1 MKNLIS
7 RYKNGPVTVTIYND
21 GTKIREW
28 DDEKYGI
35 EPELEFPE
43 SCDIKIT
50 NFCEGSFLNNDG
62 LYTICPFCHEG
73 SSPSGKHGNLEKLSD
88 MIERSNLPE
97 GIEFA
102 IGGGNPLTAP
112 GIEKFLET
120 EKSRNHIINV
130 TMNYNHISP
139 NGKYRQQTI
148 DYLKRGLIKGLGVSV
163 MDYNLENFLNDKELQ
178 DVSSNIVIH
187 IIEGINSFYNVKE
200 KLFNCKWKHPK
211 VLILGKKNFGRYG
224 MLSEDKKAIDD
235 KQTAIWRENILNF
248 LKEFN
253 GVTSFDNLALERLDV
268 LGKLPKE
275 IVDTQYMGKDG
286 VSGNG
291 YLDIVNW
298 QYGISSTAVNRYD
311 IENKTFREIYKHLY
325 QLTKSK

>member
-1 MKNLIS
+1 MKKIAN
-7 RYKNGPVTVTIYND
+7 YKNGCVDVTIYDD

-43 SCDIKIT
+43 SADIKVT
-50 NFCEGSFLNNDG
+50 NFCDAECFM
-62 LYTICPFCHEG
+62 CHEQ
-73 SSPSGKHGNLEKLSD
+73 STTQGKHGNLEKLSD

-102 IGGGNPLTAP
+102 IGGGNPLTTP
-112 GIEKFLET
+112 GIEKFLEI

-187 IIEGINSFYNVKE
+187 IIEGINSFYNVKK
-200 KLFNCKWKHPK
+200 KLFNCNWKHPK

-224 MLSEDKKAIDD
+224 MLSEDKKVIDD
-235 KQTAIWRENILNF
+235 KQTTIWRENILDF

-268 LGKLPKE
+268 LSKLPKE
-275 IVDTQYMGKDG
+275 VVDMSYMGRDG
-286 VSGNG
+286 NHTM
-291 YLDIVNW
+291 YLDFVKEEYGRQSTSKDRKPIV
-298 QYGISSTAVNRYD
+298 
-311 IENKTFREIYKHLY
+311 NKTFREIYKDVY
-325 QLTKSK
+325 QHRKEWK

>member
-1 MKNLIS
+1 MKKVAN
-7 RYKNGPVTVTIYND
+7 YKNGCVDVTIYDD

-43 SCDIKIT
+43 SADIKVT
-50 NFCEGSFLNNDG
+50 NFCDAGCFM
-62 LYTICPFCHEG
+62 CHEQSG
-73 SSPSGKHGNLEKLSD
+73 LQGKHGNLEKLSD

-102 IGGGNPLTAP
+102 IGGGNPLTTP

-163 MDYNLENFLNDKELQ
+163 MDCNLENFLNDKELQ

-200 KLFNCKWKHPK
+200 KLFNCNWKHPK

-235 KQTAIWRENILNF
+235 KQTTIWRENILDF

-268 LGKLPKE
+268 LSKLPKE
-275 IVDTQYMGKDG
+275 VVDTQWFGEEGTHTM
-286 VSGNG
+286 
-291 YLDIVNW
+291 YLDFVKEE
-298 QYGISSTAVNRYD
+298 YGRQSTSKDRKPIGD
-311 IENKTFREIYKHLY
+311 KTFREIYKDVY
-325 QLTKSK
+325 QHRKEWK

>member
-1 MKNLIS
+1 MKKIAN
-7 RYKNGPVTVTIYND
+7 YKNGCVDVTIYDD

-50 NFCEGSFLNNDG
+50 NFCEGSFYNHG
-62 LYTICPFCHEG
+62 TWTVCEFCHEG

-102 IGGGNPLTAP
+102 IGGGNPLTTP
-112 GIEKFLET
+112 GIEKFLEI
-120 EKSRNHIINV
+120 EKSRNHIINI

-163 MDYNLENFLNDKELQ
+163 MDYNLENFLNDKKLQ

-200 KLFNCKWKHPK
+200 KLFNCNWKHPK

-235 KQTAIWRENILNF
+235 KQTNIWKENILDF
-248 LKEFN
+248 LKKFN

-268 LGKLPKE
+268 LSKLPKE

-298 QYGISSTAVNRYD
+298 RYGVSSTAVTRYD
-311 IENKTFREIYKHLY
+311 IENKTFREIYKDVY
-325 QLTKSK
+325 QHRKEWK

>member
-1 MKNLIS
+1 MKKIAN
-7 RYKNGPVTVTIYND
+7 YKNGCVDITIYDD

-43 SCDIKIT
+43 SADIKVT
-50 NFCEGSFLNNDG
+50 NFCDAGCFM
-62 LYTICPFCHEG
+62 CHEQSG
-73 SSPSGKHGNLEKLSD
+73 LQGKHGNLEKLSD

-102 IGGGNPLTAP
+102 IGGGNPLTTP

-120 EKSRNHIINV
+120 EKTRNHIINI

-235 KQTAIWRENILNF
+235 KQTNIWKENILDF

-268 LGKLPKE
+268 LSKLPKE
-275 IVDTQYMGKDG
+275 VVDTQWFGEEGTHTM
-286 VSGNG
+286 
-291 YLDIVNW
+291 YLDFVKEE
-298 QYGISSTAVNRYD
+298 YGRQSTSKDRKL
-311 IENKTFREIYKHLY
+311 IENKTFREIYKDVY
-325 QLTKSK
+325 QHRKEWK

>member
-1 MKNLIS
+1 MKKIAN
-7 RYKNGPVTVTIYND
+7 YKNGCVDVTIYDD

-43 SCDIKIT
+43 SADIKVT
-50 NFCEGSFLNNDG
+50 NFCDAGCFM
-62 LYTICPFCHEG
+62 CHEQSG
-73 SSPSGKHGNLEKLSD
+73 LQGKHGNLEKLSD

-102 IGGGNPLTAP
+102 IGGGNPLTTP

-139 NGKYRQQTI
+139 NAKYRQQTI

-178 DVSSNIVIH
+178 DISSNIVIH

-200 KLFNCKWKHPK
+200 KLFNCSWKYPK

-235 KQTAIWRENILNF
+235 KQTNIWKENILDF

-268 LGKLPKE
+268 LSKLPKE
-275 IVDTQYMGKDG
+275 VVDTQWFGEEGTHTM
-286 VSGNG
+286 
-291 YLDIVNW
+291 YLDFVKEE
-298 QYGISSTAVNRYD
+298 YGRQSTSKDRKPIGD
-311 IENKTFREIYKHLY
+311 KTFREIYKDVY
-325 QLTKSK
+325 QHRKEWK

>member
-1 MKNLIS
+1 MKKIAN
-7 RYKNGPVTVTIYND
+7 YKNGCVDITIYDD

-43 SCDIKIT
+43 SADIKVT
-50 NFCEGSFLNNDG
+50 NFCDAGCFM
-62 LYTICPFCHEG
+62 CHEQSG
-73 SSPSGKHGNLEKLSD
+73 LQGKHGNLEKLSD
-88 MIERSNLPE
+88 MIGRSNLPE

-102 IGGGNPLTAP
+102 IGGGNPLTTP
-112 GIEKFLET
+112 GIEKFLEI
-120 EKSRNHIINV
+120 EKSRNHIINI
-130 TMNYNHISP
+130 TMNYNHISS

-235 KQTAIWRENILNF
+235 KQTNIWKENILDF

-268 LGKLPKE
+268 LSKLPKE
-275 IVDTQYMGKDG
+275 VVDTQWFGEEGTHTM
-286 VSGNG
+286 
-291 YLDIVNW
+291 YLDFVKEE
-298 QYGISSTAVNRYD
+298 YGRQSTSKDRKLIGD
-311 IENKTFREIYKHLY
+311 KTFREIYKDVY
-325 QLTKSK
+325 QHRKEWK

>member
-1 MKNLIS
+1 MKKIAN
-7 RYKNGPVTVTIYND
+7 YKNGCVDVTIYDD

-43 SCDIKIT
+43 SADIKVT
-50 NFCEGSFLNNDG
+50 NFCDAGCFM
-62 LYTICPFCHEG
+62 CHEQ
-73 SSPSGKHGNLEKLSD
+73 STTQGKHGNLEKLSD

-102 IGGGNPLTAP
+102 IGGGNPLTTP

-120 EKSRNHIINV
+120 EKSRNHIINI

-200 KLFNCKWKHPK
+200 KLFNCNWKHPK
-211 VLILGKKNFGRYG
+211 VLILGKKNFGRYE

-235 KQTAIWRENILNF
+235 KQTAIWRENILDF

-253 GVTSFDNLALERLDV
+253 GITSFDNLALERLDV
-268 LGKLPKE
+268 LSKLPKE
-275 IVDTQYMGKDG
+275 VVDTQYMGNDG
-286 VSGNG
+286 NHTM
-291 YLDIVNW
+291 YLDFVEEE
-298 QYGISSTAVNRYD
+298 YGRQSTSKNRKP
-311 IENKTFREIYKHLY
+311 IGNKKKQIGNSIH
-325 QLTKSK
+325 

>member
-1 MKNLIS
+1 MKKIAN
-7 RYKNGPVTVTIYND
+7 YKNGCVDVTIYDD

-43 SCDIKIT
+43 SVDIKVT
-50 NFCEGSFLNNDG
+50 NFCDAGCFM
-62 LYTICPFCHEG
+62 CHEQ
-73 SSPSGKHGNLEKLSD
+73 SNTQGKHGNLEKLSD

-102 IGGGNPLTAP
+102 IGGGNPLATP
-112 GIEKFLET
+112 GIEKFLEI
-120 EKSRNHIINV
+120 EKARNHIINV

-200 KLFNCKWKHPK
+200 KLFNCNWKHPK

-235 KQTAIWRENILNF
+235 KQTNIWKENILDF

-268 LGKLPKE
+268 LSKLPKE
-275 IVDTQYMGKDG
+275 IVDTQWFGEEGTHTM
-286 VSGNG
+286 
-291 YLDIVNW
+291 YLDFVKEE
-298 QYGISSTAVNRYD
+298 YGRQSTSKDRKPIGD
-311 IENKTFREIYKHLY
+311 KTFREIYKDVY
-325 QLTKSK
+325 QRRKEWK

>member
-1 MKNLIS
+1 MKKIAN
-7 RYKNGPVTVTIYND
+7 YKNGSVSVTIYDD

-43 SCDIKIT
+43 SADIKVT
-50 NFCEGSFLNNDG
+50 NFCDAGCFM
-62 LYTICPFCHEG
+62 CHEQSG
-73 SSPSGKHGNLEKLSD
+73 LQGKHGNLEKLSN

-102 IGGGNPLTAP
+102 IGGGNPLTTP

-120 EKSRNHIINV
+120 EKARNHIINV

-148 DYLKRGLIKGLGVSV
+148 NYLKRGLIKGLGVSV

-200 KLFNCKWKHPK
+200 KLFNCNWKHPK

-235 KQTAIWRENILNF
+235 KQTAIWRENILDF

-268 LGKLPKE
+268 LSKLPKE

-286 VSGNG
+286 NHTM
-291 YLDIVNW
+291 YLDFVKEE
-298 QYGISSTAVNRYD
+298 YGRQSTSKDRKP
-311 IENKTFREIYKHLY
+311 IENKTFREIYKDVY
-325 QLTKSK
+325 QHRKEWK

>member
-1 MKNLIS
+1 MKKIAN
-7 RYKNGPVTVTIYND
+7 YKNGCVDVTIYDD

-43 SCDIKIT
+43 SADIKVT
-50 NFCEGSFLNNDG
+50 NFCDAGCFM
-62 LYTICPFCHEG
+62 CHEQSG
-73 SSPSGKHGNLEKLSD
+73 LQGKHGNLEKLSD

-102 IGGGNPLTAP
+102 IGGGNPLTTP

-120 EKSRNHIINV
+120 EKTRNHIINV

-163 MDYNLENFLNDKELQ
+163 MDCNSENFLNDKELQ
-178 DVSSNIVIH
+178 DVSFNIVIH

-200 KLFNCKWKHPK
+200 KLFNCNWKYPK

-235 KQTAIWRENILNF
+235 KQTAIWRENILDF

-268 LGKLPKE
+268 LSKLPKE
-275 IVDTQYMGKDG
+275 VVDTQWFGEEGTHTM
-286 VSGNG
+286 
-291 YLDIVNW
+291 YLDFVKEE
-298 QYGISSTAVNRYD
+298 YGRQSTSKDRKPIGD
-311 IENKTFREIYKHLY
+311 KTFREIYKDVY
-325 QLTKSK
+325 QHRKEWK

>member
-1 MKNLIS
+1 MKKIAN
-7 RYKNGPVTVTIYND
+7 YKNGCVDVTIYDD

-43 SCDIKIT
+43 SADIKVT
-50 NFCEGSFLNNDG
+50 NFCDAGCFM
-62 LYTICPFCHEG
+62 CHEQSG
-73 SSPSGKHGNLEKLSD
+73 LQGKHGNLEKLSD

-102 IGGGNPLTAP
+102 IGGGNPLTTP
-112 GIEKFLET
+112 GIEKFLEI
-120 EKSRNHIINV
+120 EKSRNHIINI

-163 MDYNLENFLNDKELQ
+163 MDCNLENFLNDKELQ
-178 DVSSNIVIH
+178 DISSNIVIH

-200 KLFNCKWKHPK
+200 KLFSCNWKHPK

-235 KQTAIWRENILNF
+235 KQTNIWKENILDF

-268 LGKLPKE
+268 LSKLPKE
-275 IVDTQYMGKDG
+275 IVDTQWFGEEGTHTM
-286 VSGNG
+286 
-291 YLDIVNW
+291 YLDFVKEE
-298 QYGISSTAVNRYD
+298 YGRQSTSKDRKPIGD
-311 IENKTFREIYKHLY
+311 KTFREIYKDVY
-325 QLTKSK
+325 QHRKEWK

>member
-1 MKNLIS
+1 MKKIAN
-7 RYKNGPVTVTIYND
+7 YKNGCVDVTIYDD

-43 SCDIKIT
+43 SADIKVT
-50 NFCEGSFLNNDG
+50 NFCDAGCFM
-62 LYTICPFCHEG
+62 CHEQSG
-73 SSPSGKHGNLEKLSD
+73 LQGKHGNLEKLSD

-102 IGGGNPLTAP
+102 IGGGNPLTTP
-112 GIEKFLET
+112 GIEKFLEI
-120 EKSRNHIINV
+120 EKSRNHIINI

-235 KQTAIWRENILNF
+235 KQTTIWRENILDF

-268 LGKLPKE
+268 LSKLPKE
-275 IVDTQYMGKDG
+275 VVDTQWFGEEGTHTM
-286 VSGNG
+286 
-291 YLDIVNW
+291 YLDFVKEE
-298 QYGISSTAVNRYD
+298 YGRQSTSKDRKSIGD
-311 IENKTFREIYKHLY
+311 KTFREIYKDVY
-325 QLTKSK
+325 QHRKEWK

>member
-1 MKNLIS
+1 MKKIAN
-7 RYKNGPVTVTIYND
+7 YKNGCVDITIYDD

-43 SCDIKIT
+43 SADIKVT
-50 NFCEGSFLNNDG
+50 NFCDAGCFM
-62 LYTICPFCHEG
+62 CHEQSG
-73 SSPSGKHGNLEKLSD
+73 LQGKHGNLEKLSD

-102 IGGGNPLTAP
+102 IGGGNPLTTP
-112 GIEKFLET
+112 GIEKFLEI

-178 DVSSNIVIH
+178 DVSANIVIH

-235 KQTAIWRENILNF
+235 KQTAIWRENILDF

-268 LGKLPKE
+268 LSKLPKE
-275 IVDTQYMGKDG
+275 VVDTQWFGEEGTHTM
-286 VSGNG
+286 
-291 YLDIVNW
+291 YLDFVKEE
-298 QYGISSTAVNRYD
+298 YGRQSTSKDRKPIGD
-311 IENKTFREIYKHLY
+311 KTFREIYKDVY
-325 QLTKSK
+325 QHRKEWK

>member
-1 MKNLIS
+1 MKKIAN
-7 RYKNGPVTVTIYND
+7 YKNGCVDVTIYDD

-50 NFCEGSFLNNDG
+50 NFCEGSFYD
-62 LYTICPFCHEG
+62 TEHETWTVCKFCHEK

-102 IGGGNPLTAP
+102 IGGGNPLTTP

-120 EKSRNHIINV
+120 EKARNHVINV
-130 TMNYNHISP
+130 TMNYNHISL

-148 DYLKRGLIKGLGVSV
+148 DYLKKGLIKGLGVSV

-178 DVSSNIVIH
+178 DVSANIVIH

-200 KLFNCKWKHPK
+200 KLFNCNWKHPK

-224 MLSEDKKAIDD
+224 MLPEDKKAIDD
-235 KQTAIWRENILNF
+235 KQTAIWKENILDF

-268 LGKLPKE
+268 LSKLPKE
-275 IVDTQYMGKDG
+275 IVDTQWFGEEGTHTMYVNFVEEEYGRQSTSKDRKPIG
-286 VSGNG
+286 
-291 YLDIVNW
+291 
-298 QYGISSTAVNRYD
+298 
-311 IENKTFREIYKHLY
+311 NKTFREIYKDVY
-325 QLTKSK
+325 QHRKDWK

>member
-1 MKNLIS
+1 MKKIAN
-7 RYKNGPVTVTIYND
+7 YKNGCVDVTIYDD

-43 SCDIKIT
+43 SADIKVT
-50 NFCEGSFLNNDG
+50 NFCDAGCFM
-62 LYTICPFCHEG
+62 CHEQSG
-73 SSPSGKHGNLEKLSD
+73 LQGKHGNLEKLSD

-102 IGGGNPLTAP
+102 IGGGNPLATP
-112 GIEKFLET
+112 GIEKFLEI

-200 KLFNCKWKHPK
+200 KLFNCSWKHPK

-224 MLSEDKKAIDD
+224 MLSEDKKTIDD
-235 KQTAIWRENILNF
+235 KQTAIWRENILDF

-268 LGKLPKE
+268 LSKLPKE
-275 IVDTQYMGKDG
+275 VVDTQWFGEEGTHTM
-286 VSGNG
+286 
-291 YLDIVNW
+291 YLDFVKEE
-298 QYGISSTAVNRYD
+298 YGRQSTSKDRKP
-311 IENKTFREIYKHLY
+311 IGNKTFREIYKDVY
-325 QLTKSK
+325 QHRKEWK

>member
-1 MKNLIS
+1 MKKIAN
-7 RYKNGPVTVTIYND
+7 YKNGPVSVTIYDD

-43 SCDIKIT
+43 SADIKVT
-50 NFCEGSFLNNDG
+50 NFCDAGCFM
-62 LYTICPFCHEG
+62 CHEQSG
-73 SSPSGKHGNLEKLSD
+73 LQGKHGNLEKLSD

-102 IGGGNPLTAP
+102 IGGGNPLTTP
-112 GIEKFLET
+112 GIEKFLEA
-120 EKSRNHIINV
+120 EKARNHIINV

-211 VLILGKKNFGRYG
+211 VLILGKKNFGRYE

-235 KQTAIWRENILNF
+235 KQTAIWRENILDF

-268 LGKLPKE
+268 LSKLPKE

-286 VSGNG
+286 SHTM
-291 YLDIVNW
+291 YLDFVKEE
-298 QYGISSTAVNRYD
+298 YGRQSTSKDRKP
-311 IENKTFREIYKHLY
+311 IGNKTFREIYKDVY
-325 QLTKSK
+325 QHRKEWK

>member
-1 MKNLIS
+1 MKKIAN
-7 RYKNGPVTVTIYND
+7 YKNGCVDVTIYDD

-43 SCDIKIT
+43 SADIKVT
-50 NFCEGSFLNNDG
+50 NFCDAGCFM
-62 LYTICPFCHEG
+62 CHEQSG
-73 SSPSGKHGNLEKLSD
+73 LQGKHGNLEKLSD

-102 IGGGNPLTAP
+102 IGGGNPLTTP

-120 EKSRNHIINV
+120 EKSRNHIINI

-163 MDYNLENFLNDKELQ
+163 MDCNLENFLNDKELQ
-178 DVSSNIVIH
+178 DVSFNIVIH

-200 KLFNCKWKHPK
+200 KLFNCNWKYPK

-235 KQTAIWRENILNF
+235 KQTAIWRENILDF

-268 LGKLPKE
+268 LSKLPKE
-275 IVDTQYMGKDG
+275 VVDTQWFGEEGTHTM
-286 VSGNG
+286 
-291 YLDIVNW
+291 YLDFVKEE
-298 QYGISSTAVNRYD
+298 YGRQSTSKDRKPIGD
-311 IENKTFREIYKHLY
+311 KTFREIYKDVY
-325 QLTKSK
+325 QHRKDWK

>member
-1 MKNLIS
+1 M
-7 RYKNGPVTVTIYND
+7 
-21 GTKIREW
+21 
-28 DDEKYGI
+28 
-35 EPELEFPE
+35 EFPE

-50 NFCEGSFLNNDG
+50 NFCEGSFYDTEHG
-62 LYTICPFCHEG
+62 TWTVCKFCHEK

-102 IGGGNPLTAP
+102 IGGGNPLTTP

-120 EKSRNHIINV
+120 EKARNHIINV

-139 NGKYRQQTI
+139 DGKYRQQTI

-178 DVSSNIVIH
+178 DVSAN
-187 IIEGINSFYNVKE
+187 IEGINSFYNVKE
-200 KLFNCKWKHPK
+200 KLFNCNWKHPK

-235 KQTAIWRENILNF
+235 KQTAIWKENILDF

-268 LGKLPKE
+268 LSKLPKE
-275 IVDTQYMGKDG
+275 IVDESYMGKDG
-286 VSGNG
+286 SHTM
-291 YLDIVNW
+291 YLDFVNEE
-298 QYGISSTAVNRYD
+298 YGRQSTSKDRKP
-311 IENKTFREIYKHLY
+311 IGNKTFREIYKDVY
-325 QLTKSK
+325 KNRKEWR

>member
-1 MKNLIS
+1 MKKIAN
-7 RYKNGPVTVTIYND
+7 YKNGPVSVTIYDD

-28 DDEKYGI
+28 NDEKYGI

-43 SCDIKIT
+43 SADIKVT
-50 NFCEGSFLNNDG
+50 NFCDAGCFM
-62 LYTICPFCHEG
+62 CHEQSG
-73 SSPSGKHGNLEKLSD
+73 LQGKHGNLEKLSN

-102 IGGGNPLTAP
+102 IGGGNPLTTP
-112 GIEKFLET
+112 GIEKFLEI

-163 MDYNLENFLNDKELQ
+163 MDCNLENFLNDKELQ

-187 IIEGINSFYNVKE
+187 IIEGINSFQNVKE
-200 KLFNCKWKHPK
+200 KLFNCSWKHPK

-235 KQTAIWRENILNF
+235 KQTAIWRENILDF

-268 LGKLPKE
+268 LSKLPKE

-286 VSGNG
+286 SHTM
-291 YLDIVNW
+291 YLDFVKEE
-298 QYGISSTAVNRYD
+298 YGRQSTSKDRKPIGD
-311 IENKTFREIYKHLY
+311 KTFREIYKDVY
-325 QLTKSK
+325 QHRKEWK

>member
-1 MKNLIS
+1 MKKIAN
-7 RYKNGPVTVTIYND
+7 YKNGCVDVTIYDD

-50 NFCEGSFLNNDG
+50 NFCEGSFYNHG
-62 LYTICPFCHEG
+62 TWTVCEFCHEG

-102 IGGGNPLTAP
+102 IGGGNPLTTP
-112 GIEKFLET
+112 GIEKFLEI
-120 EKSRNHIINV
+120 EKSRNHIINI

-163 MDYNLENFLNDKELQ
+163 MDYNLENFLNDKKLQ

-200 KLFNCKWKHPK
+200 KLFNCNWKHPK

-235 KQTAIWRENILNF
+235 KQTNIWKENILDF
-248 LKEFN
+248 LKKFN

-268 LGKLPKE
+268 LSKLPKE

-298 QYGISSTAVNRYD
+298 RYGVSSTAVTRYD

>member
-1 MKNLIS
+1 MKKIAN
-7 RYKNGPVTVTIYND
+7 YKNGCVDVTIYDD

-43 SCDIKIT
+43 SADIKVT
-50 NFCEGSFLNNDG
+50 NFCDAGCFM
-62 LYTICPFCHEG
+62 CHEQ
-73 SSPSGKHGNLEKLSD
+73 STTQGKHGNLEKLSD

-102 IGGGNPLTAP
+102 IGGGNPLTTP

-187 IIEGINSFYNVKE
+187 IIEGINSFYSVKE
-200 KLFNCKWKHPK
+200 KLFNYNWKHPK

-235 KQTAIWRENILNF
+235 NQTAIWRENILDF

-268 LGKLPKE
+268 LSKLPKE
-275 IVDTQYMGKDG
+275 VVDTQYMGRDG
-286 VSGNG
+286 NSTA
-291 YLDIVNW
+291 YLDFVKEE
-298 QYGISSTAVNRYD
+298 YGRQSTSKDRKP
-311 IENKTFREIYKHLY
+311 IGNKTFREIYKDVY
-325 QLTKSK
+325 QHRKDWR

>member
-1 MKNLIS
+1 MKKIAN
-7 RYKNGPVTVTIYND
+7 YKNGCVDVTIYDD

-43 SCDIKIT
+43 SADIKVT
-50 NFCEGSFLNNDG
+50 NFCDAGCFM
-62 LYTICPFCHEG
+62 CHEK
-73 SSPSGKHGNLEKLSD
+73 SSPSGKHGNLEKLSN

-102 IGGGNPLTAP
+102 IGGGNPLTTP
-112 GIEKFLET
+112 GIEKFLEI
-120 EKSRNHIINV
+120 EKTRNHIINV

-148 DYLKRGLIKGLGVSV
+148 DYLKRDLIKGLGVSV
-163 MDYNLENFLNDKELQ
+163 MDCNLENFLNDKELQ
-178 DVSSNIVIH
+178 DISSNIVMH

-200 KLFNCKWKHPK
+200 KLFSCNWKHPK

-235 KQTAIWRENILNF
+235 KQTNIWKENILDF

-268 LGKLPKE
+268 LSKLPKE
-275 IVDTQYMGKDG
+275 IVDTQWFGEEGTHTM
-286 VSGNG
+286 
-291 YLDIVNW
+291 YLDFVKEE
-298 QYGISSTAVNRYD
+298 YGRQSTSKDRKPIGD
-311 IENKTFREIYKHLY
+311 KTFREIYKDVY
-325 QLTKSK
+325 QHRKEWK

>member
-1 MKNLIS
+1 MKKIAN
-7 RYKNGPVTVTIYND
+7 YKNGCVDVTIYDD

-50 NFCEGSFLNNDG
+50 NFCEGSFQTKNG
-62 LYTICPFCHEG
+62 AWTVCEFCHEK

-102 IGGGNPLTAP
+102 IGGGNPLTTP

-120 EKSRNHIINV
+120 EKSRNHIINI

-148 DYLKRGLIKGLGVSV
+148 DYLKRCLIKGLGVSV

-178 DVSSNIVIH
+178 DVSFNIVIH

-200 KLFNCKWKHPK
+200 KLFSCNWKHPK

-235 KQTAIWRENILNF
+235 KQTAIWRENILDF

-268 LGKLPKE
+268 LSKLPKE
-275 IVDTQYMGKDG
+275 VVDTQYMGKDG

>member
-1 MKNLIS
+1 MKKIAS
-7 RYKNGPVTVTIYND
+7 YKNGCVDVTIYDD

-28 DDEKYGI
+28 EDEKYGI

-43 SCDIKIT
+43 SADIKVT
-50 NFCEGSFLNNDG
+50 NFCDAGCFM
-62 LYTICPFCHEG
+62 CHEQSG
-73 SSPSGKHGNLEKLSD
+73 LQGKHGNLEKLSD

-102 IGGGNPLTAP
+102 IGGGNPLTTP
-112 GIEKFLET
+112 DIEKFLET
-120 EKSRNHIINV
+120 EKARNHIINI

-163 MDYNLENFLNDKELQ
+163 MDCNLENFLNDKELQ

-200 KLFNCKWKHPK
+200 KLFNCSWKHPK

-235 KQTAIWRENILNF
+235 KQTNIWKENILDF

-253 GVTSFDNLALERLDV
+253 GITSFDNLALERLDV
-268 LGKLPKE
+268 LSKLPKE
-275 IVDTQYMGKDG
+275 VVDTQYLGKDG
-286 VSGNG
+286 SHTI
-291 YLDIVNW
+291 YLDFVKEE
-298 QYGISSTAVNRYD
+298 YGRQSTSKDRKP
-311 IENKTFREIYKHLY
+311 IENKTFREIYKDVY
-325 QLTKSK
+325 QHRKEWK

>member
-1 MKNLIS
+1 MKKIAN
-7 RYKNGPVTVTIYND
+7 YKNGCVDVTIYDD

-43 SCDIKIT
+43 SADIKVT
-50 NFCEGSFLNNDG
+50 NFCDAGCFM
-62 LYTICPFCHEG
+62 CHEQSG
-73 SSPSGKHGNLEKLSD
+73 LQGKHGNLEKLSD
-88 MIERSNLPE
+88 MIGRSNLPE

-102 IGGGNPLTAP
+102 IGGGNPLTTP
-112 GIEKFLET
+112 GIEKFLEI

-130 TMNYNHISP
+130 TMNYSHISP
-139 NGKYRQQTI
+139 NGKYKQQTI

-187 IIEGINSFYNVKE
+187 IIEGINSFYNIKE
-200 KLFNCKWKHPK
+200 KLFNCNWKRPK

-235 KQTAIWRENILNF
+235 KQTAIWRENILDF

-268 LGKLPKE
+268 LSKLPKE
-275 IVDTQYMGKDG
+275 VVDTQYMGKDG
-286 VSGNG
+286 NHTM
-291 YLDIVNW
+291 YLDFVKEE
-298 QYGISSTAVNRYD
+298 YGRQSTSKDRKPIGD
-311 IENKTFREIYKHLY
+311 KTFREIYKDVY
-325 QLTKSK
+325 QHRKDWK

>member
-1 MKNLIS
+1 MKKIAN
-7 RYKNGPVTVTIYND
+7 YKNGCVDVIIYDD

-50 NFCEGSFLNNDG
+50 NFCEGSFQTKNG
-62 LYTICPFCHEG
+62 TWTVCEFCHEK

-102 IGGGNPLTAP
+102 IGGGNPLTTP

-120 EKSRNHIINV
+120 EKARNHIINV

-139 NGKYRQQTI
+139 NGKYRQQTV

-163 MDYNLENFLNDKELQ
+163 MDCNLENFLNDKELQ

-200 KLFNCKWKHPK
+200 KLFNCNWKHPK

-235 KQTAIWRENILNF
+235 KQTNIWKENILNF

-253 GVTSFDNLALERLDV
+253 GITSFDNLALERLDV
-268 LGKLPKE
+268 LSKLPKE
-275 IVDTQYMGKDG
+275 VVDTQYMGKDG

-298 QYGISSTAVNRYD
+298 QYGISSTAVTRYD

-325 QLTKSK
+325 KLTKSK

>member
-1 MKNLIS
+1 MKKVAN
-7 RYKNGPVTVTIYND
+7 YKNGCVDVTIYDD

-50 NFCEGSFLNNDG
+50 NFCEGSFLTKNG
-62 LYTICPFCHEG
+62 TWTVCEFCHEK

-102 IGGGNPLTAP
+102 IGGGNPLTTP
-112 GIEKFLET
+112 GIEKFLEI

-178 DVSSNIVIH
+178 DASSNIVIH

-200 KLFNCKWKHPK
+200 KLFNCSWKHPK

-235 KQTAIWRENILNF
+235 KQTAIWRENILDF

-268 LGKLPKE
+268 LSKLPKE
-275 IVDTQYMGKDG
+275 VVDTQYMGGDG
-286 VSGNG
+286 NSTA
-291 YLDIVNW
+291 YLDFVKEE
-298 QYGISSTAVNRYD
+298 YGRQSTSKDRKP
-311 IENKTFREIYKHLY
+311 IGNKTFREIYKDVY
-325 QLTKSK
+325 QHRKEWK

>member
-1 MKNLIS
+1 MKKIAN
-7 RYKNGPVTVTIYND
+7 YKNGCVDVTIYDD

-43 SCDIKIT
+43 SADIKVT
-50 NFCEGSFLNNDG
+50 NFCDAGCFM
-62 LYTICPFCHEG
+62 CHEQSG
-73 SSPSGKHGNLEKLSD
+73 LQGKHGNLEKLSD

-102 IGGGNPLTAP
+102 IGGGNPLTTP
-112 GIEKFLET
+112 GIEKFLEI

-200 KLFNCKWKHPK
+200 KLFNCNWKHPK

-235 KQTAIWRENILNF
+235 KQTATWRENILDF

-268 LGKLPKE
+268 LSKLPKE
-275 IVDTQYMGKDG
+275 VVDTQWFGEEGTHTM
-286 VSGNG
+286 
-291 YLDIVNW
+291 YLDFVKEE
-298 QYGISSTAVNRYD
+298 YGRQSTSKDRKP
-311 IENKTFREIYKHLY
+311 IGNKTFREIYKDVY
-325 QLTKSK
+325 QHRKEWK

>member
-1 MKNLIS
+1 
-7 RYKNGPVTVTIYND
+7 
-21 GTKIREW
+21 
-28 DDEKYGI
+28 
-35 EPELEFPE
+35 
-43 SCDIKIT
+43 
-50 NFCEGSFLNNDG
+50 
-62 LYTICPFCHEG
+62 
-73 SSPSGKHGNLEKLSD
+73 

-102 IGGGNPLTAP
+102 IGGGNPLTTP
-112 GIEKFLET
+112 GIEKFLEI

-200 KLFNCKWKHPK
+200 KLFNCNWKHPK

-268 LGKLPKE
+268 LSKLPKE
-275 IVDTQYMGKDG
+275 VVDTQWFGEEGTHTM
-286 VSGNG
+286 
-291 YLDIVNW
+291 YLDFVKEE
-298 QYGISSTAVNRYD
+298 YGRQSTSKDRKPIGD
-311 IENKTFREIYKHLY
+311 KTFREIYKDVY
-325 QLTKSK
+325 QHRKDWK

>member
-1 MKNLIS
+1 MKKIAN
-7 RYKNGPVTVTIYND
+7 YKNGCVDVTIYDD

-43 SCDIKIT
+43 SADIKVT
-50 NFCEGSFLNNDG
+50 NFCDAGCFM
-62 LYTICPFCHEG
+62 CHEQSG
-73 SSPSGKHGNLEKLSD
+73 LQGKHGNLEKLSD

-102 IGGGNPLTAP
+102 IGGGNPLTTP
-112 GIEKFLET
+112 GIEKFLEI

-200 KLFNCKWKHPK
+200 KLFNCNWKHPK

-235 KQTAIWRENILNF
+235 KQTAIWRENILDF

-268 LGKLPKE
+268 LSKLPKE
-275 IVDTQYMGKDG
+275 VVDTQWFGEEGTHTM
-286 VSGNG
+286 
-291 YLDIVNW
+291 YLDFVKEE
-298 QYGISSTAVNRYD
+298 YGRQSTSKDRKPIGD
-311 IENKTFREIYKHLY
+311 KTFREIYKDVY
-325 QLTKSK
+325 QHRKEWK

>member
-1 MKNLIS
+1 MKKIAN
-7 RYKNGPVTVTIYND
+7 YKNGCVDVIIYDD

-43 SCDIKIT
+43 SADIKVT
-50 NFCEGSFLNNDG
+50 NFCDAGCFM
-62 LYTICPFCHEG
+62 CHEQSG
-73 SSPSGKHGNLEKLSD
+73 LQGKHGNLEKLSD

-102 IGGGNPLTAP
+102 IGGGNPLTTP

-120 EKSRNHIINV
+120 EKARNHIINV

-200 KLFNCKWKHPK
+200 KLFNCSWKYPK

-235 KQTAIWRENILNF
+235 KQTAIWRENILEF

-268 LGKLPKE
+268 LSKLPKE

-286 VSGNG
+286 NHTM
-291 YLDIVNW
+291 YLDFVKEE
-298 QYGISSTAVNRYD
+298 YGRQSTSKDRKP
-311 IENKTFREIYKHLY
+311 IGNKTFREIYKDVY
-325 QLTKSK
+325 QHRKEWK